1 MLRLFVSGFFL
12 FFFTLVIFNN
22 TGKISYSQENKLY
35 SGVDNTVKTGSN
47 SEIKNVS
54 IYKRILQKI

>member
-1 MLRLFVSGFFL
+1 MLRLFVSGFFF

-47 SEIKNVS
+47 SEIK
-54 IYKRILQKI
+54 KRFYL

>member
-1 MLRLFVSGFFL
+1 MLRLFVSGF

-47 SEIKNVS
+47 SEIK
-54 IYKRILQKI
+54 KRFYL

>member
-1 MLRLFVSGFFL
+1 MLRLFVFV
-12 FFFTLVIFNN
+12 FFTLVIFNN
-22 TGKISYSQENKLY
+22 TGKISYSKENKLY